1 MAEQP
6 LKSNNPKGI
15 NKKRRENID
24 GLLSGMRKYL
34 QSDKNKAA
42 NMAALLLNRRA
53 YFVVEVVVLVLVLVE
68 SSLALATTTAASAA
82 APTPTATRVVVPT
95 AAVPATPVEPAAVP
109 ATSSAANA
117 FEERTNI
124 AARVNADF
132 FITNFLI

>member
-1 MAEQP
+1 M
-6 LKSNNPKGI
+6 
-15 NKKRRENID
+15 
-24 GLLSGMRKYL
+24 

-42 NMAALLLNRRA
+42 NMAALLQHRKT
-53 YFVVEVVVLVLVLVE
+53 YFLVEVVVLVLVE
-68 SSLALATTTAASAA
+68 SSFALDTTTAASAA

-109 ATSSAANA
+109 AASSAANA
-117 FEERTNI
+117 FEERTNK

>member
-1 MAEQP
+1 
-6 LKSNNPKGI
+6 
-15 NKKRRENID
+15 
-24 GLLSGMRKYL
+24 MRKYL

-42 NMAALLLNRRA
+42 NVAALLQYQTTYLVA
-53 YFVVEVVVLVLVLVE
+53 VVVLVLVLVE

-95 AAVPATPVEPAAVP
+95 AAVPATPVEPAAAPV
-109 ATSSAANA
+109 TSSAANA

>member
-1 MAEQP
+1 M
-6 LKSNNPKGI
+6 
-15 NKKRRENID
+15 
-24 GLLSGMRKYL
+24 

-42 NMAALLLNRRA
+42 NMAALFLNRRT

-68 SSLALATTTAASAA
+68 SSFALETTTAASAA
-82 APTPTATRVVVPT
+82 APTPTATRVVVPR

-117 FEERTNI
+117 FEERANK